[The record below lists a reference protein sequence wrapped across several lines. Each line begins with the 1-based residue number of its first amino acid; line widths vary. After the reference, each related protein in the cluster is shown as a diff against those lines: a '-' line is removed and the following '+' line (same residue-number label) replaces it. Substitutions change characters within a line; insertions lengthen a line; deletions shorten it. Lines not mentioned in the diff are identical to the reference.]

1 MCNTSAPNSSAGT
14 VHIVAPRHRGPRN
27 AALQGPR
34 KWRGSS
40 SYLMNCTDDYPIYYV
55 PDSGQ
60 DEDGQEV
67 IPALQGTHTQ
77 TREVSADVILSSVV

>member
-1 MCNTSAPNSSAGT
+1 
-14 VHIVAPRHRGPRN
+14 
-27 AALQGPR
+27 
-34 KWRGSS
+34 
-40 SYLMNCTDDYPIYYV
+40 MNCTDDYPIYYV